1 MMGGAFIH
9 GDHRRVCMM
18 GERLST
24 VIIEPRR
31 LVREALV
38 SLLLNH
44 SYHVVCSVAST
55 GDIDSS
61 VAEDA
66 PKLVILG
73 ALPAEDAATDA
84 SKIRRLWLETKIILL
99 FEHASAADFD
109 KLLTSEID
117 GCIPL
122 FVSRNALIGT
132 LQLIIVEDL
141 RILVVGVSNHP
152 LTPRAMRCKE
162 KPNGFEASA
171 NKLQSET
178 AAALTSA
185 IGLPHARPPIGDI
198 GASKYARNGDTHG
211 VSSLLSVRSLS
222 GREGQILKGLVK
234 GHSNKMIARTCA
246 VAEATVK
253 VHMKSILR
261 KIRVA
266 NRTQAAIWALE
277 HGYGAENFKHQQ
289 RETRPHWKARRRKV
303 DVLLPTPS

>member
-1 MMGGAFIH
+1 
-9 GDHRRVCMM
+9 MM

-44 SYHVVCSVAST
+44 SYQVVCSVAST

-73 ALPAEDAATDA
+73 ARSAEDAATDA

-122 FVSRNALIGT
+122 FVSRNSLIGT
-132 LQLIIVEDL
+132 LQLIVVEDL

-171 NKLQSET
+171 NKLHSGT
-178 AAALTSA
+178 VDYAAALTSA
-185 IGLPHARPPIGDI
+185 IGPPHARPPIGDI
-198 GASKYARNGDTHG
+198 GASKDARNGGTHG
-211 VSSLLSVRSLS
+211 VSSPLSVRSLS
-222 GREGQILKGLVK
+222 EREGQILKGLVK

-277 HGYGAENFKHQQ
+277 HGYGAKNFKHQQ
-289 RETRPHWKARRRKV
+289 RETRPHWKARGRKV

>member
-1 MMGGAFIH
+1 
-9 GDHRRVCMM
+9 M
-18 GERLST
+18 GEHLST

-38 SLLLNH
+38 SLLVNH

-61 VAEDA
+61 VVEDA

-84 SKIRRLWLETKIILL
+84 SNIRRLWPETKIILL
-99 FEHASAADFD
+99 FEHASAADFT

-122 FVSRNALIGT
+122 FVSRNTLIGT
-132 LQLIIVEDL
+132 LQLIIVEEL

-152 LTPRAMRCKE
+152 LTPRATRCEE
-162 KPNGFEASA
+162 KPNGFEDSA
-171 NKLQSET
+171 NKLHSRT
-178 AAALTSA
+178 VDYAAAPTSA

-198 GASKYARNGDTHG
+198 GASKYARNGGTHG
-211 VSSLLSVRSLS
+211 VSSLRSLRSLS
-222 GREGQILKGLVK
+222 EREEQILKGLVK
-234 GHSNKMIARTCA
+234 GHSNKMIARMCVVT
-246 VAEATVK
+246 EATIK

-261 KIRVA
+261 KMQVA
-266 NRTQAAIWALE
+266 NRTQAAVLALE
-277 HGYGAENFKHQQ
+277 HGYCAEDFKDQ
-289 RETRPHWKARRRKV
+289 PAR
-303 DVLLPTPS
+303 DTATLEGEAHAA